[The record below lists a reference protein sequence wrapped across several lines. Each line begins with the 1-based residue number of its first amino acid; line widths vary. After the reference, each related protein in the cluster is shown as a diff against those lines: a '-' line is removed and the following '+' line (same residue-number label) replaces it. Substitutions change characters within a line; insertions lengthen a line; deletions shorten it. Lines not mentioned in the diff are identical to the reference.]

1 MIRMEITVHN
11 RYSKEVIEPF
21 ALSTIAKSFDLRYGQ
36 YYSPKDT
43 NNFDYLSQDGAKALE
58 ITMVVPEN
66 EKQGMIYEKEL
77 AKGKHPIPDRVSRAK
92 INEQGKLISYRGG
105 SMSEI
110 RRLIRLRLEEKNAKA
125 LSRMEKNA
133 YQQVDLCICIA
144 DGSLFDLFSFQLS
157 FDDLQKYVFDNIFF
171 ITPSYFIRYDKVNGY
186 QEYERIIQ

>member
-1 MIRMEITVHN
+1 MEITIHN

-21 ALSTIAKSFDLRYGQ
+21 ALSTIAKSFHLRYGQ

-58 ITMVVPEN
+58 ITMVVSEN

-77 AKGKHPIPDRVSRAK
+77 DKGKHPIPERVSRAK

-110 RRLIRLRLEEKNAKA
+110 RHLIRLRLEEKNAKA
-125 LSRMEKNA
+125 CKSIETNGEKR
-133 YQQVDLCICIA
+133 ISTG
-144 DGSLFDLFSFQLS
+144 GSMYLHCGWKSF
-157 FDDLQKYVFDNIFF
+157 
-171 ITPSYFIRYDKVNGY
+171 
-186 QEYERIIQ
+186 